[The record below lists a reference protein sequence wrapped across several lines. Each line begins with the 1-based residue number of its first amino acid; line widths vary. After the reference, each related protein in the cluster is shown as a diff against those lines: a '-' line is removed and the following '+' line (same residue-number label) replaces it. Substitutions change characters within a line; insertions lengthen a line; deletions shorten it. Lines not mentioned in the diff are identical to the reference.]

1 MDLTRQ
7 ILRKLLIGNRFPII
21 LMTKESGS
29 HYECKGTARPTGY
42 WLGLEKAW
50 CPQRDPSNKGANK
63 EQLLSFNIEL
73 LVVAA

>member
-1 MDLTRQ
+1 
-7 ILRKLLIGNRFPII
+7 
-21 LMTKESGS
+21 MTKESGS